1 MTGGYRGGM
10 MGGYRPGMMMGGYG
24 GPMAALKLTDEQQ
37 DKLFALQERTAR
49 RTGIR

>member
-1 MTGGYRGGM
+1 MMGDGM
-10 MGGYRPGMMMGGYG
+10 MGGGMMHGGLMGYG
-24 GPMAALKLTDEQQ
+24 GPMAALNLTDEQQ